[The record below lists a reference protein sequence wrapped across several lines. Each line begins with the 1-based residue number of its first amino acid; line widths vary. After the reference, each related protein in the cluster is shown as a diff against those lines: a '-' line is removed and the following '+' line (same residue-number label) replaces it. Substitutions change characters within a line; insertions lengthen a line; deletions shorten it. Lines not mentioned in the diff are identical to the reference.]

1 MNSTWLDTKVP
12 PPIVALIT
20 AVAMWGLRRSLPLAD
35 TPPMGDH
42 RIAAAIALLGVAT
55 VASGMIAFRRA
66 RTTIN
71 PVDIGRASSLV
82 STGVY
87 RLTRNP
93 MYLGLTIVLT
103 GWAFYLGSA
112 MTMIGPILFVAYI
125 SVFQIAPE
133 ERVLLRIFGD
143 EFRDYTR
150 RVRRWI

>member
-1 MNSTWLDTKVP
+1 MNNTWLDTKVP

-20 AVAMWGLRRSLPLAD
+20 AAAMWGLRRMLPLAG
-35 TPPMGDH
+35 TPPMGGH
-42 RIAAAIALLGVAT
+42 RIAAAIALFGVAT
-55 VASGMIAFRRA
+55 AASGMVAFYRA
-66 RTTIN
+66 RTTID

-143 EFRDYTR
+143 EFCDYTR